1 MLEEALGR
9 DEEVQQA
16 AEPITLVA
24 ALQQAEHLAQ
34 HSRGRGF
41 EGRIEGAEGALHRCI
56 QGLRVLREE
65 SRVLSATPG
74 SPQHTSEPS
83 CTPQP
88 PVGKVALQQLRG

>member
-9 DEEVQQA
+9 DEEIQQA